1 MRQLFLLIAVLF
13 TTALFGQTKHEKE
26 LSNFVPKGFVI
37 SERINGDLNKDG
49 IADCVLIIQGT
60 DKKKIITDEN
70 SEKVDRNRRGIII
83 LFNKNHHYELATK
96 NYDCFSSANE
106 DGGVYFAPEL
116 SIDIIKGNLCI
127 HYGHGRYGFCRY
139 TFRFQDSDF
148 KLIGYDSSD
157 DSGPVVNRET
167 SINFLSKK
175 KQIKENTNQNATEEG
190 DEIFKETWAKIQINK
205 LVKLSDIKDFDKLDF
220 DNN

>member
-1 MRQLFLLIAVLF
+1 MRQLFLLIAVFF
-13 TTALFGQTKHEKE
+13 TTTLFGQTKQEKE

-127 HYGHGRYGFCRY
+127 HYGHGRYGFFRY